1 MPVDRIQAASG
12 PHDPAE
18 ELLPWY
24 ATGQLD
30 EADRARVENHL
41 YSCGACREQ
50 LAAERLMMK
59 EFRATSPQVESGW
72 ARLKARI
79 DPSRPK
85 RPAKPPIF
93 AELWAIL
100 SRPAVATL
108 AAAQL
113 ALVVVGGGALYS
125 LTRPDYHVLGSSP
138 APAAA
143 NAIVMF
149 GGATKEADVQTAL
162 NAAGASIVDGPTD
175 AGAYLVHIDPAKR
188 SSALARLQANS
199 GVQLAQPIDGTSP

>member
-1 MPVDRIQAASG
+1 MPVDPIPSAMSA
-12 PHDPAE
+12 HDPAE

-30 EADRARVENHL
+30 EFDRARVEKHL
-41 YSCGACREQ
+41 YSCEACRAQVAVER
-50 LAAERLMMK
+50 RLMS
-59 EFRATSPQVESGW
+59 EFRSTSPQVESGW

-79 DPSRPK
+79 DPPRAAPA
-85 RPAKPPIF
+85 AKPPIF

-113 ALVVVGGGALYS
+113 ALIVVGGGALYS
-125 LTRPDYHVLGSSP
+125 LTRPDYHVLGSAPVP
-138 APAAA
+138 ADA

-149 GGATKEADVQTAL
+149 QPETKEADVQAAL
-162 NAAGASIVDGPTD
+162 NAAGASIVGGPTD
-175 AGAYLVHIDPAKR
+175 AGAYVLHVDPAKR
-188 SSALARLQANS
+188 SAALRRLQADS
-199 GVQLAQPIDGTSP
+199 AIRLAQPIDGTVP

>member
-1 MPVDRIQAASG
+1 MPLEPIQPASG
-12 PHDPAE
+12 AHDPAE

-30 EADRARVENHL
+30 EADRARVEKHL
-41 YSCGACREQ
+41 YACEACREQ
-50 LAAERLMMK
+50 VAVERQLMS
-59 EFRATSPQVESGW
+59 EFRSTSPQVESGW

-79 DPSRPK
+79 DPPRAV
-85 RPAKPPIF
+85 RPAKPAVF
-93 AELWAIL
+93 AELWAIF
-100 SRPAVATL
+100 SRPAVAAL

-125 LTRPDYHVLGSSP
+125 LTRPDYHVLGSAP

-149 GGATKEADVQTAL
+149 GGATKEADVRAAL
-162 NAAGASIVDGPTD
+162 NAAGASIVGGPTE

-188 SSALARLQANS
+188 SSGLEKLQANG

>member
-1 MPVDRIQAASG
+1 MPVDRIQPVSG

-24 ATGQLD
+24 ATGQLNSD
-30 EADRARVENHL
+30 ERAQVERHL
-41 YSCGACREQ
+41 YACAECREQ
-50 LAAERLMMK
+50 LTVERRLIG
-59 EFRATSPQVESGW
+59 EFQTTSPQVESGW

-79 DPSRPK
+79 DPPRRAPAVRRPIL
-85 RPAKPPIF
+85 AD
-93 AELWAIL
+93 LWAIL

-113 ALVVVGGGALYS
+113 ALIVVGGGALYS
-125 LTRPDYHVLGSSP
+125 LTRPDYHVLASAP

-149 GGATKEADVQTAL
+149 RGDAKEADIQGAL
-162 NAAGASIVDGPTD
+162 NAVGGSVVGGPTA
-175 AGAYLVHIDPAKR
+175 AGAYMIHVEPAR
-188 SSALARLQANS
+188 RQAALAHLQADQD
-199 GVQLAQPIDGTSP
+199 VQLAQPIDGPLP

>member
-1 MPVDRIQAASG
+1 MAVDPIRANAA
-12 PHDPAE
+12 HDPAE

-30 EADRARVENHL
+30 ADERAQVERHL
-41 YSCGACREQ
+41 YSCAACREQ
-50 LAAERLMMK
+50 LTLERRMIG
-59 EFRATSPQVESGW
+59 EFQATSPQIESGW

-79 DPSRPK
+79 DPPRAARP
-85 RPAKPPIF
+85 PKPPIF

-113 ALVVVGGGALYS
+113 AVIVVGGSALYS
-125 LTRPDYHVLGSSP
+125 LTRPDYHVLGSAP
-138 APAAA
+138 APAVA

-149 GGATKEADVQTAL
+149 SGEAREGDVQRAL
-162 NAAGASIVDGPTD
+162 NAAGASIVGGPTP
-175 AGAYLVHIDPAKR
+175 AGAYLVRLDPAKR
-188 SSALARLQANS
+188 SAALASLQATS
-199 GVQLAQPIDGTSP
+199 GVQLAQPIDEPAP

>member
-1 MPVDRIQAASG
+1 MPVNPIQSASD

-30 EADRARVENHL
+30 EAERARVEDHL
-41 YSCGACREQ
+41 YSCAACREQ
-50 LAAERLMMK
+50 LTLERRLMS
-59 EFRATSPQVESGW
+59 EFRSTSPQVESGW

-79 DPSRPK
+79 DPPRTA
-85 RPAKPPIF
+85 RLAKPMF

-100 SRPAVATL
+100 SRPAVAML

-113 ALVVVGGGALYS
+113 AVIVVGGGALYS
-125 LTRPDYHVLGSSP
+125 LTRPDYHVLGSTP

-143 NAIVMF
+143 NAIVIF
-149 GGATKEADVQTAL
+149 GPDTKDFDVRAAL
-162 NAAGASIVDGPTD
+162 NSAGASIVGGPTE
-175 AGAYLVHIDPAKR
+175 AGAYLIHIDAPKR
-188 SSALARLQANS
+188 SAALARLQS
-199 GVQLAQPIDGTSP
+199 SGGVQLAQPIDGTVP

>member
-1 MPVDRIQAASG
+1 MDPILSTSAA
-12 PHDPAE
+12 HDPAE

-30 EADRARVENHL
+30 ETDRARVEEHL
-41 YSCGACREQ
+41 YACGACRKQ
-50 LAAERLMMK
+50 LAVERRLMS
-59 EFRATSPQVESGW
+59 EFRSTSLEAESGW

-79 DPSRPK
+79 NPPRWAP
-85 RPAKPPIF
+85 PAKSPIF
-93 AELWAIL
+93 AELWGIL

-125 LTRPDYHVLGSSP
+125 LTRPDYHVLGSTP

-149 GGATKEADVQTAL
+149 GGATREADVQAAL
-162 NAAGASIVDGPTD
+162 NAAGASIVGGPTD
-175 AGAYLVHIDPAKR
+175 AGAYLLHIDPAKR
-188 SSALARLQANS
+188 SSALAKLQANR
-199 GVQLAQPIDGTSP
+199 GVQLAQPIDGTGP